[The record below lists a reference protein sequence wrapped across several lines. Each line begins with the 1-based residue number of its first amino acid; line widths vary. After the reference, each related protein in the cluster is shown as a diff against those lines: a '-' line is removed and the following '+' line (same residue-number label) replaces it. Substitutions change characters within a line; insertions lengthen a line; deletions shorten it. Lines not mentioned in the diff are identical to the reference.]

1 MDTRTRLPDP
11 GSDELAHAALLRAR
25 IVQAIAAADGRL
37 PFDTFM
43 DLALFAPGLGYY
55 VAGARKFG
63 RDGDFVTAP
72 EISALFGASLARQ
85 CAEVLAQVGGSIIE
99 FGGGTGR
106 LAASVLAELAHLDAL
121 PEAYYIVELSP
132 ELRERQRQTLS
143 AQPPA
148 IASRVQWLNDA
159 PPTPFDGVVLANEVL
174 DSLPVRVFECADGQT
189 FERGVT
195 LDSDGQLQWTRWPAD
210 AALVADVARCF
221 EPGAPPAGYVSEINA
236 RQSLWIAD
244 LGRFLRRGVALL
256 IDYGDP
262 RHERYHASRDSGS
275 LRCYWRHRVHDD
287 PLLHP
292 GLQDITASV
301 DFTGAA
307 EDAVAAGFD
316 VLGYASQANFLLAC
330 GIESLLQARLDE
342 PAAHARLALEARIL
356 LLPSEM
362 GTRCKV
368 LALGRDYARPLLG
381 LRLRNEKHRL

>member
-1 MDTRTRLPDP
+1 METRTRLPDP
-11 GSDELAHAALLRAR
+11 GADELAHAALLRER

-37 PFDTFM
+37 PFDVFM

-72 EISALFGASLARQ
+72 EVSALFGASLARQ
-85 CAEVLAQVGGSIIE
+85 CAEVLAQIGGAIIE

-106 LAASVLAELAHLDAL
+106 LAASLLAELAHLGAL
-121 PEAYYIVELSP
+121 PDTYYIVELSP
-132 ELRERQRQTLS
+132 ELRERQRETLR

-148 IASRVQWLNDA
+148 IAERVQWLSDA
-159 PPTPFDGVVLANEVL
+159 PATPLDGVVIANEVL
-174 DSLPVRVFECADGQT
+174 DSLPVRVFERADGQT
-189 FERGVT
+189 YERGVT
-195 LDSDGQLQWTRWPAD
+195 LDVRAQLQWTRWPAEAD
-210 AALVADVARCF
+210 LAARVAHCF
-221 EPGAPPAGYVSEINA
+221 EPGPPPADYLSELNL

-244 LGRFLRRGVALL
+244 LARFLRRGVALL

-301 DFTGAA
+301 DFTGVA
-307 EDAVAAGFD
+307 EDAVEAGFD
-316 VLGYASQANFLLAC
+316 VLGFASQANFLLGC
-330 GIESLLQARLDE
+330 GVEALLQQRLAD
-342 PAAHARLALEARIL
+342 PAPHARLALEARIL

-368 LALGRDYARPLLG
+368 IALGRDYTHPLLG